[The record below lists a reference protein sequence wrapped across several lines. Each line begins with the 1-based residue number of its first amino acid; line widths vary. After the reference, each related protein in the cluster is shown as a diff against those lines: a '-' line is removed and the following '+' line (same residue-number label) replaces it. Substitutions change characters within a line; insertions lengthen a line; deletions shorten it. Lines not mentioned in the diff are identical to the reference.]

1 VALVRGRRRSGHL
14 WLSTTADRAEA
25 ADGPSGG
32 WRPDEQALPSLN
44 GSPHHVC
51 SERLAKYRAARDRK
65 YLRVQRTGAQR
76 AGVPGWAR
84 RLGASV
90 AHPRIDEDVVD
101 TRVGGVIRLEDLEAK
116 GDQPPPALL
125 EPMLGLDP

>member
-32 WRPDEQALPSLN
+32 WRQDEQALPSLN

-51 SERLAKYRAARDRK
+51 SERLANTV
-65 YLRVQRTGAQR
+65 LLVTESTSGSSAQALSEPAFPGGH
-76 AGVPGWAR
+76 AGSER
-84 RLGASV
+84 
-90 AHPRIDEDVVD
+90 
-101 TRVGGVIRLEDLEAK
+101 
-116 GDQPPPALL
+116 Q
-125 EPMLGLDP
+125 